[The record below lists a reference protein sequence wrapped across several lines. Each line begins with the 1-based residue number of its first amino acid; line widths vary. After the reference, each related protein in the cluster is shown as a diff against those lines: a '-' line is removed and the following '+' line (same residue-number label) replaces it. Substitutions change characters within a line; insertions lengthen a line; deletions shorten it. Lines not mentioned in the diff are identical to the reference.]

1 MTTTTR
7 RTRPSRIKS
16 VGVGEKPPLLWRLLL
31 LEPRL
36 EEPLELPPLAP
47 EFLEPGPLPW
57 ESLPEELLAPVPLP
71 PEGLPEEERLPELL
85 DPEDLE
91 AERWAPEAL
100 PPARPDLDLYSL
112 ANV

>member
-16 VGVGEKPPLLWRLLL
+16 VGVGEKPLLLWRLLL

-36 EEPLELPPLAP
+36 EEPLELPPLVP
-47 EFLEPGPLPW
+47 GFLEPGPLSW
-57 ESLPEELLAPVPLP
+57 ESLPEDLLEPVPLP
-71 PEGLPEEERLPELL
+71 PAGLPEEDLLPEFLA
-85 DPEDLE
+85 PEGLE
-91 AERWAPEAL
+91 AARCAPEVL